1 VLEETSRGDLRLVEI
16 QVKVEICSVVT
27 CFHKSY
33 RGPPKPLWHLTCA
46 DFLFLFRMP
55 FYLSFICLSRRFDK
69 MGCWLKTFIRLL
81 KEGSFQLG
89 LF

>member
-46 DFLFLFRMP
+46 DFFFLPHAFC
-55 FYLSFICLSRRFDK
+55 LSFICFSRS
-69 MGCWLKTFIRLL
+69 CHLPLL
-81 KEGSFQLG
+81 VEDTYSAIKKNEGSSF
-89 LF
+89 